1 MAALILPSSSPP
13 RGPAPVNWANPITR
27 GLVIAYFASSNF
39 DHAGT
44 RVPNNTDKTN
54 NQQSA
59 NQYGAAM
66 RFTGSQAVNTL
77 TFDHKVTHNLSG
89 ATAMTVVTVT
99 TAAAGAE
106 RPICGV
112 WGSTFRWYMAIN
124 SAGRPL
130 FAVNG
135 DATYRV
141 YAANV
146 VTVFGARTSLAAVWD
161 GSSDTCKLYK
171 AGAEISGVKTGT
183 AQAAI
188 GSHTMGPSIGSQS
201 TGGTAKHSGT
211 IEYVLVFN
219 RALSAAE
226 IRSISENPY
235 QVLRPANDRLWL
247 DVVAGGGGVSGSLS
261 AIDAPDTASFSGAV
275 SDPAVTGTLSAAD
288 AQDAASF
295 TGSLIFSGSLAATDS
310 PDAATFAGTAY
321 APGVSGT
328 FAATDSA
335 DAAAFA
341 GTAYAPGVSGTL
353 AATDG
358 ADSAAFTGALS
369 FVGALAA
376 VEVQDSSTVA
386 GAFGPSGALVA
397 TDQPDSVTFAG
408 SHASGAAGSMAASDQ
423 SDVAVFAGVVDN
435 GGLSIV
441 VDHGRVLVVPRQ
453 SRALAVSA
461 ESRVLTIAP

>member
-13 RGPAPVNWANPITR
+13 MGPAPVNWANPITR

-77 TFDHKVTHNLSG
+77 TIDHKVTHNLSN

-112 WGSTFRWYMAIN
+112 WGSTKRWYMAID
-124 SAGRPL
+124 SSGYPL

-135 DATYRV
+135 ALNTRV
-141 YAANV
+141 YTSNG
-146 VTVFGARTSLAAVWD
+146 VTVFGPRTSLAAVWD

-171 AGAEISGVKTGT
+171 DGAEISGAKSGT
-183 AQAAI
+183 AQTAI

-247 DVVAGGGGVSGSLS
+247 DVVAGGGGVSGTLS
-261 AIDAPDTASFSGAV
+261 AAEASDTASFSGSA
-275 SDPAVTGTLSAAD
+275 SAPSVTGTLSATD
-288 AQDAASF
+288 PQDAASF
-295 TGSLIFSGSLAATDS
+295 AGALIFSGSLAATDS
-310 PDAATFAGTAY
+310 PDAATF
-321 APGVSGT
+321 S
-328 FAATDSA
+328 
-335 DAAAFA
+335 

-376 VEVQDSSTVA
+376 VEPQDSAVA
-386 GAFGPSGALVA
+386 TGAFGPSGALGA
-397 TDQPDSVTFAG
+397 TDQPDSATFSG

-461 ESRVLTIAP
+461 ESRVLTIQGE

>member
-13 RGPAPVNWANPITR
+13 RGPAPVNRANPITR

-77 TFDHKVTHNLSG
+77 TIDHKVTHNLSS

-112 WGSTFRWYMAIN
+112 WGSTKRWYMGID
-124 SAGRPL
+124 SSGYPL

-135 DATYRV
+135 GDVNRV
-141 YAANV
+141 YGANA
-146 VTVFGARTSLAAVWD
+146 VTAVGHRTSLAAVWD

-171 AGAEISGVKTGT
+171 AGAEISGVKSGT

-219 RALSAAE
+219 RALSDAE

-261 AIDAPDTASFSGAV
+261 AIDAPDTASFSGAA
-275 SDPAVTGTLSAAD
+275 SAPSASGALSASD
-288 AQDAASF
+288 AQDIASF
-295 TGSLIFSGSLAATDS
+295 TGALIFSGSLSATDS
-310 PDAATFAGTAY
+310 PDAAT
-321 APGVSGT
+321 
-328 FAATDSA
+328 
-335 DAAAFA
+335 FA

-369 FVGALAA
+369 FVGAMAA
-376 VEVQDSSTVA
+376 VEVQDSSTAA
-386 GAFGPSGALVA
+386 GAFGPSGSLAA
-397 TDQPDSVTFAG
+397 TDQKDSATFAG

-423 SDVAVFAGVVDN
+423 ADVAVFAGVVDN

-441 VDHGRVLVVPRQ
+441 VDHCRVLTVPPQ
-453 SRALAVSA
+453 SRAPAVSA
-461 ESRVLTIAP
+461 ETRVLTIAPQSRVLTIQGE

>member
-77 TFDHKVTHNLSG
+77 TIDHKVTHNLSG

-112 WGSTFRWYMAIN
+112 WGSTFRWYMGIN
-124 SAGRPL
+124 SSGYPL

-135 DATYRV
+135 GATNRV
-141 YAANV
+141 YTSNG
-146 VTVFGARTSLAAVWD
+146 VTVFGPRTSLAAVWD

-171 AGAEISGVKTGT
+171 AGAEISGAKSGT
-183 AQAAI
+183 AQTAI

-219 RALSAAE
+219 RALSDAE

-247 DVVAGGGGVSGSLS
+247 DVVAGGGGVSGTLS
-261 AIDAPDTASFSGAV
+261 AIDVADTASLAGTISAP
-275 SDPAVTGTLSAAD
+275 SATGTL
-288 AQDAASF
+288 AASDAPDSGAFAGALTF
-295 TGSLIFSGSLAATDS
+295 TGSLAATEAQ
-310 PDAATFAGTAY
+310 DAAALLGTAY
-321 APGVSGT
+321 ASGVSGAM
-328 FAATDSA
+328 AATDSA
-335 DAAAFA
+335 DAAGFA
-341 GTAYAPGVSGTL
+341 GV
-353 AATDG
+353 
-358 ADSAAFTGALS
+358 LS
-369 FVGALAA
+369 FVGALSAVESQDSAA
-376 VEVQDSSTVA
+376 VS
-386 GAFGPSGALVA
+386 GAFGPSGSLAAADLPDSAAFSGACASGVDGLIVA
-397 TDQPDSVTFAG
+397 VDQPDSAAF
-408 SHASGAAGSMAASDQ
+408 SGMA
-423 SDVAVFAGVVDN
+423 DN
-435 GGLSIV
+435 GGLAIV
-441 VDHGRVLVVPRQ
+441 VSHRRVLIVPPQ
-453 SRALAVSA
+453 SRSLAVTA
-461 ESRVLTIAP
+461 ESRTLTIAPQSRVLTIQGE

>member
-77 TFDHKVTHNLSG
+77 TIDHKVTNNLSG

-112 WGSTFRWYMAIN
+112 WGGTNRWYMGIN
-124 SAGRPL
+124 SSGYPL

-135 DATYRV
+135 GAASRV
-141 YAANV
+141 YMCNV
-146 VTVFGARTSLAAVWD
+146 VTAFDHRTSLAAVWD

-171 AGAEISGVKTGT
+171 AGAEISGAKSGT

-188 GSHTMGPSIGSQS
+188 GSHTMGPSIGAQS
-201 TGGTAKHSGT
+201 TGGAAKHSGT

-275 SDPAVTGTLSAAD
+275 SDPAVTGALSASD
-288 AQDAASF
+288 AQDIASF
-295 TGSLIFSGSLAATDS
+295 AGALIFSGSLSATDS

-328 FAATDSA
+328 
-335 DAAAFA
+335 
-341 GTAYAPGVSGTL
+341 L
-353 AATDG
+353 AATDN
-358 ADSAAFTGALS
+358 ADAAGLSGALS
-369 FVGALAA
+369 FVGALSA
-376 VEVQDSSTVA
+376 VESQDSAAVA
-386 GAFGPSGALVA
+386 GAFGPSGSLAAADLQDSAAFFGICGSGVDGLLVA
-397 TDQPDSVTFAG
+397 VDQPDS
-408 SHASGAAGSMAASDQ
+408 
-423 SDVAVFAGVVDN
+423 AVFSGVADNAGLAIAV
-435 GGLSIV
+435 S
-441 VDHGRVLVVPRQ
+441 HRRVLIVPPQ
-453 SRALAVSA
+453 SRSMTIAA

>member
-66 RFTGSQAVNTL
+66 RFTGSQALNTL

-112 WGSTFRWYMAIN
+112 WGSTSRWYMAIS
-124 SAGRPL
+124 SAGYPL

-135 DATYRV
+135 GAANRV
-141 YAANV
+141 YGANA
-146 VTVFGARTSLAAVWD
+146 VTAVGHRTSLAAVWD

-171 AGAEISGVKTGT
+171 AGAEISGGKSGT
-183 AQAAI
+183 AQTAI
-188 GSHTMGPSIGSQS
+188 GSHTIGPSIGSQS
-201 TGGTAKHSGT
+201 TGGAAKHSGT

-219 RALSAAE
+219 RALSGAE

-261 AIDAPDTASFSGAV
+261 AIDAPDTASFSGSA
-275 SDPAVTGTLSAAD
+275 SAPSVTGTLSATD
-288 AQDAASF
+288 PQDAASF
-295 TGSLIFSGSLAATDS
+295 AGALIFSGSLAATDS

-328 FAATDSA
+328 
-335 DAAAFA
+335 
-341 GTAYAPGVSGTL
+341 L
-353 AATDG
+353 AATDI
-358 ADSAAFTGALS
+358 ADTAVFTGALS

-376 VEVQDSSTVA
+376 VEAQDSAAAA
-386 GAFGPSGALVA
+386 GAFGPSGSLVA
-397 TDQPDSVTFAG
+397 TDQPDSATFSG

>member
-13 RGPAPVNWANPITR
+13 RGPTPVNWANPITR

-54 NQQSA
+54 NRQSA

-66 RFTGSQAVNTL
+66 MFTGSQAVNTL
-77 TFDHKVTHNLSG
+77 TIDHKVTHNLSG

-99 TAAAGAE
+99 TAEIGAE

-112 WGSTFRWYMAIN
+112 WGSTLRWYMGIN
-124 SAGRPL
+124 SAGYPL

-135 DATYRV
+135 G
-141 YAANV
+141 ANRIYTANA
-146 VTVFGARTSLAAVWD
+146 VTVFGPRTSLAAVWD

-171 AGAEISGVKTGT
+171 AGAEIAGAKSGT

-201 TGGTAKHSGT
+201 TGGAAKHRGT

-247 DVVAGGGGVSGSLS
+247 DVVAGGGGV
-261 AIDAPDTASFSGAV
+261 
-275 SDPAVTGTLSAAD
+275 TGTLSAAD
-288 AQDAASF
+288 VADAASF
-295 TGSLIFSGSLAATDS
+295 SGSASAPSVTGTLSATDPQDAALFTGALIFSGSLAATDS

-328 FAATDSA
+328 
-335 DAAAFA
+335 
-341 GTAYAPGVSGTL
+341 L

-358 ADSAAFTGALS
+358 ADSAVFIGALS
-369 FVGALAA
+369 FVGSLAA
-376 VEVQDSSTVA
+376 VEAQDSAAVA
-386 GAFGPSGALVA
+386 GAFGPSGSLAAADLQDSAAFSGICGSGVDGLLVA
-397 TDQPDSVTFAG
+397 VDQPDS
-408 SHASGAAGSMAASDQ
+408 
-423 SDVAVFAGVVDN
+423 AVFSGVADNAGLAIAV
-435 GGLSIV
+435 S
-441 VDHGRVLVVPRQ
+441 HRRVLIVPPQ
-453 SRALAVSA
+453 SRSMTIAA

>member
-66 RFTGSQAVNTL
+66 MFTGSQALNTL
-77 TFDHKVTHNLSG
+77 TIDHKVTHNLSS

-112 WGSTFRWYMAIN
+112 WGSTNRWYMAIN
-124 SAGRPL
+124 SSGYPL

-135 DATYRV
+135 GAANRV
-141 YAANV
+141 YVSNLLTAHI
-146 VTVFGARTSLAAVWD
+146 ARTSLAAVWD

-171 AGAEISGVKTGT
+171 AGAEISGVKSGT
-183 AQAAI
+183 AQTAI

-219 RALSAAE
+219 RALSDAE

-247 DVVAGGGGVSGSLS
+247 DVVAGGGGVSG
-261 AIDAPDTASFSGAV
+261 
-275 SDPAVTGTLSAAD
+275 TLAATD
-288 AQDAASF
+288 AQDAASVSGAASAPSASGALSASDAQDIASF
-295 TGSLIFSGSLAATDS
+295 TGALIFSGSLSATDS
-310 PDAATFAGTAY
+310 PDAAT
-321 APGVSGT
+321 
-328 FAATDSA
+328 
-335 DAAAFA
+335 FA

-397 TDQPDSVTFAG
+397 TDQPDSATFSG

-423 SDVAVFAGVVDN
+423 ADIAAFAGAVDN

-441 VDHGRVLVVPRQ
+441 VDHRRVLIVPPQ

-461 ESRVLTIAP
+461 ESRVLTIQGE

>member
-66 RFTGSQAVNTL
+66 RFTGSQALNTL
-77 TFDHKVTHNLSG
+77 TIDHKVTHNLSG

-112 WGSTFRWYMAIN
+112 WGSTKRWYMAID
-124 SAGRPL
+124 SSGYPI

-135 DATYRV
+135 GAANRV
-141 YAANV
+141 YTSNV
-146 VTVFGARTSLAAVWD
+146 VTAHSARTSLAAVWD

-171 AGAEISGVKTGT
+171 AGVEISGGKSGT
-183 AQAAI
+183 AQTAI
-188 GSHTMGPSIGSQS
+188 GSHTMGPSIGAQS

-219 RALSAAE
+219 RALSDAE

-261 AIDAPDTASFSGAV
+261 AIDAPDTASFSGSA
-275 SDPAVTGTLSAAD
+275 SAPSVTGTLSATD
-288 AQDAASF
+288 PQDAASF
-295 TGSLIFSGSLAATDS
+295 AGALIFSGSLAATDS

-353 AATDG
+353 AATDI
-358 ADSAAFTGALS
+358 ADTAVFTGALS

-386 GAFGPSGALVA
+386 GAFGPSGSLAA
-397 TDQPDSVTFAG
+397 TDQKDSATFAG

>member
-1 MAALILPSSSPP
+1 MASLILPSSSPP
-13 RGPAPVNWANPITR
+13 RGPVPVNWANPITR

-66 RFTGSQAVNTL
+66 MFTGSQALNTL
-77 TFDHKVTHNLSG
+77 TIDHKETHNLSG

-99 TAAAGAE
+99 TAADGAT

-112 WGSTFRWYMAIN
+112 WGSTNRWYMAIN
-124 SAGRPL
+124 STGYPL
-130 FAVNG
+130 FAVSGGAAN
-135 DATYRV
+135 RV
-141 YAANV
+141 YMSNAV
-146 VTVFGARTSLAAVWD
+146 QVFGLRTSLAAVWA

-171 AGAEISGVKTGT
+171 AGAEIPGVKSGT

-219 RALSAAE
+219 RALSDAE

-247 DVVAGGGGVSGSLS
+247 DVVAGGGGV
-261 AIDAPDTASFSGAV
+261 
-275 SDPAVTGTLSAAD
+275 TGTLAATD
-288 AQDAASF
+288 AQDAASVS
-295 TGSLIFSGSLAATDS
+295 GSASAPSASGSLSASDAQDIASFAGALIFSGSLSATDS

-321 APGVSGT
+321 APGI
-328 FAATDSA
+328 
-335 DAAAFA
+335 
-341 GTAYAPGVSGTL
+341 SGTL
-353 AATDG
+353 AATD
-358 ADSAAFTGALS
+358 APDTAAFSGALTFS
-369 FVGALAA
+369 GSLAA
-376 VEVQDSSTVA
+376 SESPDAATLA
-386 GAFGPSGALVA
+386 GAFGPSGALAATEPQDAATVA
-397 TDQPDSVTFAG
+397 GGYASGVTGALSASEPADIASLSGSHGPAG
-408 SHASGAAGSMAASDQ
+408 SLSASEPQDSATFTGLVPGA
-423 SDVAVFAGVVDN
+423 V
-435 GGLSIV
+435 IV
-441 VDHGRVLVVPRQ
+441 IAHTRILTTPAERRVMTTPPERRILIEGR
-453 SRALAVSA
+453 A
-461 ESRVLTIAP
+461 